1 MISMG
6 RDVWPKCSTTIYTL
20 DELVEFYDLVSQQD
34 DSLWLRSF
42 ILYPD
47 FSDLIRKGRKLGKIE
62 VRPLA
67 RAMMLVDRETEEG
80 VVLYEVHS
88 LSIGTS
94 KYQDADLKNI
104 TGIKPFLDHDE
115 NPADWFENGYCNLS
129 QKELQKIFEA
139 LFSLSESSSGEY
151 LEQHELWGLLTKA
164 TGNRPICLY
173 AHTYLPS
180 YESINNQDIKYLH
193 NLSRLSTT

>member
-42 ILYPD
+42 ILYAD
-47 FSDLIRKGRKLGKIE
+47 FIH
-62 VRPLA
+62 PNHQALA
-67 RAMMLVDRETEEG
+67 HAMMLVDRETEEG

-88 LSIGTS
+88 LSIGTT

-104 TGIKPFLDHDE
+104 TGIKPFLDYDE

-193 NLSRLSTT
+193 IMPKHSPPSV